1 MIVAGDVELDAA
13 VGARVLIS
21 RGRELMSRNGNGN
34 FW

>member
-1 MIVAGDVELDAA
+1 MIVAGDVELDA
-13 VGARVLIS
+13 ARVLIS